1 MMKIRALIQSIL
13 VIAVVCQVS
22 AQEKVSLPDSPAG
35 RLVAAYLEAYNSGNA
50 DGVREFFRS
59 NTSREALSRASAEE
73 RTERYQR
80 LHDRLGS
87 LELRRVIEANGGYCS
102 ILVRAERGGYFIFE
116 FELEETSPHHL
127 VQLMVDE
134 ADGENQQPS
143 RKQNRTELIASVEAL
158 LDSLASADE
167 FSGVVLIAKDGKQ
180 FLQKAY
186 GLADREHKI
195 QNRMDTKF
203 NLGSINKSFTKVAI
217 HQLVAR
223 RKISLDDP
231 IKKHIPDYPNKE
243 AAEKVTVKHL
253 LDMSSG
259 IGDFFGPRYQSTP
272 KENVRRIRDYFPLF
286 ADKPLEF
293 EPGTG
298 QRYSNGG
305 YIVLGAIIEAASGI
319 DYYAYV
325 RENVFKPADMDET
338 ESYEKDKPVVNRALG
353 YTRSGDGSWRSN
365 YDTLPAK
372 GSSAGGGYST
382 AEDLLKYT
390 IALGKGVLRHPD
402 AAGGMGIAGGAP
414 GLNAALDWDP
424 RSGYALIVLSNY
436 DPPAAERV
444 ARQIRQWLPR

>member
-1 MMKIRALIQSIL
+1 
-13 VIAVVCQVS
+13 
-22 AQEKVSLPDSPAG
+22 
-35 RLVAAYLEAYNSGNA
+35 
-50 DGVREFFRS
+50 
-59 NTSREALSRASAEE
+59 
-73 RTERYQR
+73 
-80 LHDRLGS
+80 
-87 LELRRVIEANGGYCS
+87 
-102 ILVRAERGGYFIFE
+102 
-116 FELEETSPHHL
+116 
-127 VQLMVDE
+127 MVDE
-134 ADGENQQPS
+134 ADGENQQSS
-143 RKQNRTELIASVEAL
+143 RKQNRAEFTASVEAL
-158 LDSLASADE
+158 LDSLEAADQ
-167 FSGVVLIAKDGKQ
+167 FSGVVLIAKDGKP
-180 FLQKAY
+180 FFQKAY
-186 GLADREHKI
+186 GFADREQKI
-195 QNRMDTKF
+195 PNRIDTKF

-223 RKISLDDP
+223 GKISLDDP

-253 LDMSSG
+253 LDMTSG

-272 KENVRRIRDYFPLF
+272 KENLLRIRDYFPLF

-319 DYYAYV
+319 DYYAYA

-353 YTRSGDGSWRSN
+353 YTKRGDGSWGSN
-365 YDTLPAK
+365 YETLPAK

-402 AAGGMGIAGGAP
+402 AGGGMGIAGGAP

-424 RSGYALIVLSNY
+424 RSGYAVIVLSNY

-444 ARQIRQWLPR
+444 ARQVRQWLPR

>member
-1 MMKIRALIQSIL
+1 MMKIPALIQSIL

-35 RLVAAYLEAYNSGNA
+35 RLVAAYMKAYNSGNA
-50 DGVREFFRS
+50 EDVRKFFRS
-59 NTSREALSRASAEE
+59 NTSREALNRASAEE
-73 RTERYQR
+73 RTERYHR

-87 LELRRVIEANGGYCS
+87 LELLRVIEAKGSYCS
-102 ILVRAERGGYFIFE
+102 VLMRAEKGGYFIFE

-134 ADGENQQPS
+134 AEGENQQLS
-143 RKQNRTELIASVEAL
+143 RKLNRAELIASVEAF
-158 LDSLASADE
+158 LDSLVAADE
-167 FSGVVLIAKDGKQ
+167 FSGVVLIAKDGEPL
-180 FLQKAY
+180 FEKAC
-186 GLADREHKI
+186 GFADREQKI
-195 QNRMDTKF
+195 PNRVDTKF

-243 AAEKVTVKHL
+243 VAEKVTVKHL
-253 LDMSSG
+253 LDMTSG

-272 KENVRRIRDYFPLF
+272 KENLRRIRDYFPLF

-293 EPGTG
+293 EPGTA

-325 RENVFKPADMDET
+325 RENVFKPAGMDAT
-338 ESYEKDKPVVNRALG
+338 ESYEKDKPVANRALG
-353 YTRSGDGSWRSN
+353 YTRSGDGSWGSN
-365 YDTLPAK
+365 YGTLPAR

-390 IALGKGVLRHPD
+390 MALGKGALRHPD
-402 AAGGMGIAGGAP
+402 AGGGMGIAGGAP

-424 RSGYALIVLSNY
+424 RSGYAMIVLSNY